1 MSIDKLLVFV
11 DFISILPIII
21 YISRI
26 KIISPVYANLFY
38 ILLAGLFSG
47 IFHLFDLSAFYL
59 GIIRLVYIFI
69 EMQFFLIIF
78 IKWIDKTHR
87 IKLKY
92 LQFLFFSFWLIDVY
106 IKFYINNSSVD
117 IMYLA
122 QLLILAFIG
131 LKFITNKSKITV
143 DQVLTILPLI
153 IYSIYFIIVNLLMH
167 WLYSKETKGLFI
179 NLYSIINLINF
190 LSYISYSLAF
200 LWAPKKEKY
209 L

>member
-26 KIISPVYANLFY
+26 KIISPDYANLFY

-131 LKFITNKSKITV
+131 LKFITNKSKIIV

-167 WLYSKETKGLFI
+167 WLYSKETKELFI
-179 NLYSIINLINF
+179 NLYSIIILINF